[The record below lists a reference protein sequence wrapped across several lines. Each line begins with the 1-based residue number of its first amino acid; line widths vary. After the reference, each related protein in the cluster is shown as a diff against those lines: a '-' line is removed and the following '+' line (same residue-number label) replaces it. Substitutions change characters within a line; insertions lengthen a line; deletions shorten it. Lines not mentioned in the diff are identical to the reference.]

1 MQSNE
6 CGLDERMCP
15 PFWVAEHGP
24 VRPHERSLEPL
35 TGTDGC
41 GTMMDNLVD
50 DDAGE
55 TSAVRSQIQ
64 PVKPSDQEI
73 ATHEACGHCPY
84 RDWYR
89 ACVGVTGRTLT
100 NDGMKNKT
108 VCLCE
113 HGLWVLHRWGDD
125 GEKTRGA
132 TPFLMVKVKPSMMI
146 WSMLVQCEGVDDQA
160 AIKETVESLNRL
172 GHPELIVRSDM
183 VGNVLK
189 QIKGYCDPW

>member
-1 MQSNE
+1 MEPQE
-6 CGLDERMCP
+6 VMDIMMTEKRLQIEHMRGLHHAIKRMWTGRKDVSS
-15 PFWVAEHGP
+15 FWVAEHGP

-125 GEKTRGA
+125 GEKTRE
-132 TPFLMVKVKPSMMI
+132 PLRF
-146 WSMLVQCEGVDDQA
+146 
-160 AIKETVESLNRL
+160 
-172 GHPELIVRSDM
+172 
-183 VGNVLK
+183 
-189 QIKGYCDPW
+189 